1 MKTNS
6 KPIQGDGNSDDFD
19 LVCARTVAPS
29 IPVPARDWEAHRRAI
44 GTKFP
49 LPITIKA
56 PAPDL
61 VLFALRANR
70 TRPDAGDL
78 VWVEG
83 TSYLLLVGVLP
94 SRGQAFSKKTPGPGS
109 LSICE
114 SIAKGRLSENPTVY
128 STVYSTLC
136 GTVYSTVYSNVC
148 SAVYSNIYS
157 IVYSTTNST
166 EHLRFPVSAS
176 RCWLANLETG
186 NRRFFV
192 FVQKG
197 REFLFRGRA
206 VALMLCQP
214 EIQGQASR
222 NRKSAISC
230 F

>member
-1 MKTNS
+1 M
-6 KPIQGDGNSDDFD
+6 
-19 LVCARTVAPS
+19 
-29 IPVPARDWEAHRRAI
+29 
-44 GTKFP
+44 
-49 LPITIKA
+49 
-56 PAPDL
+56 
-61 VLFALRANR
+61 
-70 TRPDAGDL
+70 
-78 VWVEG
+78 WVEG

-114 SIAKGRLSENPTVY
+114 SIAKGTLSENPTVY

-157 IVYSTTNST
+157 IVYSTVNST